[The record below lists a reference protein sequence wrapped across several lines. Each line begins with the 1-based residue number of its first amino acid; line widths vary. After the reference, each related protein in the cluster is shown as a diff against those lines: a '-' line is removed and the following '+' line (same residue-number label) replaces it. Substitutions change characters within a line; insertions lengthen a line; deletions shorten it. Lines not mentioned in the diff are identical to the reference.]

1 MKQTEITV
9 FNFVNYR
16 TFFKTVYED
25 LKFHDSHFSYRTI
38 QKMAGFSH
46 NSNHFWQILEGR
58 RPISES
64 AAMKYGKVFG
74 LNSRELKYLKLMVKF
89 DLAKNDD
96 EKNKILDSMKKF
108 RNFASNHLESLQTY
122 DMFSD
127 WYLPILWEMV
137 ALENFREDYKWISQ
151 ECYYTISPSLVE
163 KGMKKL
169 LKLGL
174 LVRKDGK
181 LVKSVQD
188 VTEGDPKE
196 SGPNPIIATA
206 HRNYLRQSIAMSVNA
221 LEQRPI
227 NQRLFVASTMLMSKK
242 EVLIVREQL
251 LNIIQNINKQS
262 NETGK
267 ERLYQLN
274 LQYFSLLNL
283 EDDEE

>member
-1 MKQTEITV
+1 MHQSEINV
-9 FNFVNYR
+9 FNFVNYK

-38 QKMAGFSH
+38 QKLAGFSH

-74 LNSRELKYLKLMVKF
+74 LNTRELKYLKLMVKF
-89 DLAKNDD
+89 DLAKNDS
-96 EKNKILDSMKKF
+96 EKNKVLEAMKKF

-127 WYLPILWEMV
+127 WYLPILWDMV
-137 ALENFREDYKWISQ
+137 DLDEFKEDYKWISQ
-151 ECYYTISPSLVE
+151 QSYYNISPALAE
-163 KGMKKL
+163 KGIKKL

-174 LVRKDGK
+174 LTKTDGK
-181 LVKSVQD
+181 IEKVVSEIT
-188 VTEGDPKE
+188 TETA
-196 SGPNPIIATA
+196 SNPIVATA
-206 HRNYLRQSIAMSVNA
+206 HRNYLRQSIGMSVNA

-227 NQRLFVASTMLMSKK
+227 DQRLFAASTLLLSKS
-242 EVLIVREQL
+242 EVVAVRAKL
-251 LNIIQNINKQS
+251 LKIIQNINKES
-262 NETGK
+262 NESGK

-283 EDDEE
+283 DEDES